1 MRTLSVFLAGV
12 MIAGMAFTSLGFEA
26 DFEPSDYNPA
36 PGGSVTFEVTSS
48 CATDEAISYGWDFDG
63 DGIYDISTKEP
74 YVEYSFRNAGYTRVS
89 LQATRSDGKRATRCK
104 GLLVG
109 KSPLLAVR
117 EALIEE
123 TGTIL
128 VSLTA
133 AATTSVL
140 PVAVQESIPIGWQ
153 VDILDAGGS
162 LVKIEERNL
171 QALWLS
177 EIRAGRTNVICY
189 RLRRSFGVGNPELG
203 GELTGYAQTT
213 LIVVPVCGDIYSSW
227 ESKP

>member
-1 MRTLSVFLAGV
+1 MRTLSVFLAGAI
-12 MIAGMAFTSLGFEA
+12 IAGMAFSGSGFEA

-36 PGGSVTFEVTSS
+36 PGESVAFKVTSS
-48 CATDEAISYGWDFDG
+48 YATDEAISYGWDFDG

-74 YVEYSFRNAGYTRVS
+74 YIEYSFRNVGYTRVS

-109 KSPLLAVR
+109 NSALLAVR

-123 TGTIL
+123 AGTIL
-128 VSLTA
+128 VSLTV

-140 PVAVQESIPIGWQ
+140 PVAVQESVPIGWQ

-162 LVKIEERNL
+162 FVKIEERSL

-177 EIRAGRTNVICY
+177 EIGAGRTNVICY
-189 RLRRSFGVGNPELG
+189 RLKRSFGVGNPELG

-213 LIVVPVCGDIYSSW
+213 LIAVPVCGDIYSSW
-227 ESKP
+227 ER

>member
-1 MRTLSVFLAGV
+1 MRTLSVFLAGAI
-12 MIAGMAFTSLGFEA
+12 IAGMAFSGSGFEA

-36 PGGSVTFEVTSS
+36 PGESVAFKVTSA

-74 YVEYSFRNAGYTRVS
+74 YIEYSFRNAGYTRVS

-109 KSPLLAVR
+109 NSALLAVR

-123 TGTIL
+123 AGTIL
-128 VSLTA
+128 VSLTV

-140 PVAVQESIPIGWQ
+140 PVAVQESVPIGWQ

-162 LVKIEERNL
+162 FVKIEERSL

-177 EIRAGRTNVICY
+177 EIGAGRTNVICY
-189 RLRRSFGVGNPELG
+189 RLKRSFGVGNPELG

-213 LIVVPVCGDIYSSW
+213 LIAVPVCGDIYSSW
-227 ESKP
+227 ER